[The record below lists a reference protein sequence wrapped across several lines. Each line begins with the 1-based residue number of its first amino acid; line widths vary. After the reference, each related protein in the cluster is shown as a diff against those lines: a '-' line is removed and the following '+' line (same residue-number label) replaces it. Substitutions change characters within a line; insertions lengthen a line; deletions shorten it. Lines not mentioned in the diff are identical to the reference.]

1 MSPNL
6 VEIWIQRPTHTHR
19 EKATEGEGRD
29 VDDASTCQGCPGM
42 AENHQEL
49 REGPAC
55 HRFSLAVPGPATVW
69 TSRLMNHETV
79 HFCHLSSSVCG
90 TVLQ

>member
-29 VDDASTCQGCPGM
+29 VDDASTCQGSLGM

-49 REGPAC
+49 REGPAVDSPSQ
-55 HRFSLAVPGPATVW
+55 SLVPPPFGLLG
-69 TSRLMNHETV
+69 S
-79 HFCHLSSSVCG
+79 
-90 TVLQ
+90 